1 MASRR
6 QFRKKGK
13 HWKPEIDGAVRECV
27 DLMLDNKWVTGRS
40 HLEIAE
46 KYQRTAKQMLTI
58 TATASRF
65 IRLCRGKEDVI
76 RDRILLSIDHAE
88 RAAFDA
94 EKQVYDTQNGVWV
107 STKQP
112 DLRALHS
119 FLQMQIEVH
128 GLCRSAKDEADGE
141 STVKLP
147 IDELTELL
155 SELGYEVR
163 KKDGASTDDSDDD
176 GEPTE

>member
-1 MASRR
+1 M
-6 QFRKKGK
+6 

-27 DLMLDNKWVTGRS
+27 ELMLDNKWQTGRS
-40 HLEIAE
+40 HLDIAE

-76 RDRILLSIDHAE
+76 RDRILLAIDHAE

-94 EKQVYDTQNGVWV
+94 TKQVYDGEKGEWV
-107 STKQP
+107 STPQP
-112 DLRALHS
+112 DLKALHS

-128 GLCRSAKDEADGE
+128 GLCRSAKDNADGE
-141 STVKLP
+141 SQAKLP
-147 IDELTELL
+147 IEELAELL
-155 SELGYEVR
+155 DGLGFELR
-163 KKDGASTDDSDDD
+163 KKDGQTGDSDDD
-176 GEPTE
+176 GESTE